1 MCTRAILPFNYA
13 DGADHLRDRI
23 MQVDQQYTMDLP
35 VDPFCNAT
43 ELLMHRIQDASN
55 PVEPDRINYTLK
67 RLSRI
72 LMPVVKTF
80 GTTKIGYAHP
90 ALSCPIPILHE
101 LPDYLDLPE
110 EDEQRH
116 LMDTEFLCAR
126 NQPSDT
132 LRRATEEIHRGLL

>member
-1 MCTRAILPFNYA
+1 LDKVNPERNRQTRGLYAGYILEMCTRAILPFNYA

-80 GTTKIGYAHP
+80 GGRYDQDRVRSPGAI
-90 ALSCPIPILHE
+90 
-101 LPDYLDLPE
+101 LPDP
-110 EDEQRH
+110 
-116 LMDTEFLCAR
+116 DT
-126 NQPSDT
+126 P
-132 LRRATEEIHRGLL
+132 